1 MKKTIILYGVAMAL
15 LVLLMKFVDYRF
27 LIRDISVEFYI
38 GLVALLF
45 TALGIWVGLKFTR
58 PNPALE
64 RSVPRSGEK
73 PQKPAAIAELGLS
86 KREMEVLELMA
97 QGHSNQEI
105 AEQLFISLNTVKT
118 HTSKLFQKL
127 SARRRT
133 QAVQI
138 AKSKGLIS

>member
-1 MKKTIILYGVAMAL
+1 MKKTILLYSAAMAL

-38 GLVALLF
+38 GVVAVLF

-58 PNPALE
+58 TSPKLE
-64 RSVPRSGEK
+64 TSVPRSGE
-73 PQKPAAIAELGLS
+73 PQHNPEAIAELGLS
-86 KREMEVLELMA
+86 KREIEVLELMA
-97 QGHSNQEI
+97 QGLSNQEI
-105 AEQLFISLNTVKT
+105 AEKLFISLNTVKT
-118 HTSKLFQKL
+118 HSSKLFQKL

-138 AKSKGLIS
+138 AKSKGIIS